1 MPNVYQMKVMYPKVK
16 VDSKSRT
23 YVEFYQK
30 TNTIGSSMFQK
41 LILKYTLTPTLFL
54 NELKLETY

>member
-1 MPNVYQMKVMYPKVK
+1 MKVMYPKVK